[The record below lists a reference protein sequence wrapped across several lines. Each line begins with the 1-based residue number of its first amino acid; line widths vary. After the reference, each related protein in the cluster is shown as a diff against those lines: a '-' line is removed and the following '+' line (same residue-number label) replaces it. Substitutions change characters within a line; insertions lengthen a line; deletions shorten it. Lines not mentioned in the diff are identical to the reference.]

1 MILKTLLIEN
11 FRGIDKLVLELDRTT
26 VLIGEN
32 NTGKSSIL
40 EALFT
45 CLNRGLNRGLN
56 RRAMPFAEYDFH
68 LTARD
73 AEPTNAPPLVLTL
86 TFEESK
92 NDEWGDEIVQAF
104 SNVIQTLDDNRQQL
118 TFRVSAKYD
127 RAARDFAVE
136 WSFLDK
142 AGNQLLAKQP
152 KLVTDLQQLAPVFL
166 LSAVREASQ
175 HFHAKSSLW
184 GPFTRNPQIS
194 AEQREEIEG
203 QIEEINQA
211 VLDGHKPFEVV
222 KDRIAQTGK
231 LLPLADKDLVSV
243 EAIPARIFDMLART
257 QVKLASRTGARL
269 PIAQHGAGTQSLS
282 VLFLFEAFLQSQLAK
297 AYDKNSEPI
306 LALEEPE
313 AHLHPSAIRALWST
327 LDNLVGQKIVATHS
341 GDLLSAVPLDAIR
354 RLARKNGVIEVFR
367 VKPTTLDQRD
377 LEKVAYHIRSTRG
390 SLLFARCWLLV
401 EGWTDYA
408 MVPELACLLGHDL
421 DLCGV
426 SCVEFS
432 QCGVKTLIKLAQDLG
447 IEWHVLAD
455 GDPAGQDY
463 VRDAES
469 LRGASPA
476 SERITSL
483 IEQDIEHCM
492 WNAGYHTVYES
503 AVSPRRRAA
512 LIKAAPGTPNY
523 ITETIQAAIKSTSKP
538 QLAYAVVAEAA
549 KPGAP
554 GVPQSLKTAIETSVA
569 LAKR

>member
-1 MILKTLLIEN
+1 MILKTFSIEN
-11 FRGIDKLVLELDRTT
+11 FRGIDKLILELDRTT

-32 NTGKSSIL
+32 NTGKTSIL

-45 CLNRGLNRGLN
+45 CMNRGLS

-73 AEPTNAPPLVLTL
+73 AEPANAPPLVLTF

-92 NDEWGDEIVQAF
+92 KDEWGDEIVQAF
-104 SNVIQTLDDNRQQL
+104 SNAIQTLDDDRQQL

-127 RAARDFAVE
+127 KVARDFTIE
-136 WSFLDK
+136 WCFLDRE
-142 AGNQLLAKQP
+142 GNQLPAAKQP
-152 KLVTDLQQLAPVFL
+152 KLVTDIQQLAPVFL

-175 HFHAKSSLW
+175 HFHAKSSFW
-184 GPFTRNPQIS
+184 GPFTKNPQIS
-194 AEQREEIEG
+194 AERREEIEG

-211 VLDGHKPFEVV
+211 VLDGHEPFEVV

-231 LLPLADKDLVSV
+231 LLPLAEKDLVSV

-257 QVKLASRTGARL
+257 QVKLSSRTGARL

-313 AHLHPSAIRALWST
+313 SHLHPSAIRALWST
-327 LDNLVGQKIVATHS
+327 LDNLAGQKIIATHS

-354 RLARKNGVIEVFR
+354 RLARKNGVVEVFR

-377 LEKVAYHIRSTRG
+377 LEKVTYHIRSTRG

-408 MVPELACLLGHDL
+408 MVPELARLLGYDL

-455 GDPAGQDY
+455 GDAAGQQY
-463 VRDAES
+463 VQDADS
-469 LRGASPA
+469 LRGASPLV
-476 SERITSL
+476 ERATSIT
-483 IEQDIEHCM
+483 ERDIEHCM
-492 WNAGYHTVYES
+492 WNAGYRAVYEL
-503 AVSPRRRAA
+503 AVSPGRKS
-512 LIKAAPGTPNY
+512 LITSAPGTPNY
-523 ITETIQAAIKSTSKP
+523 ATETIQAAIKSTSKP

-549 KPGAP
+549 KPGAVGIP
-554 GVPQSLKTAIETSVA
+554 GSLKTAIDMAVA

>member
-1 MILKTLLIEN
+1 MILKTFTIEN
-11 FRGIDKLVLELDRTT
+11 FRGIDKLILELDRTT

-32 NTGKSSIL
+32 NTGKTSIL

-45 CLNRGLNRGLN
+45 CMNRGLS

-68 LTARD
+68 ITARD
-73 AEPTNAPPLVLTL
+73 VDPTNVPPLMLTL

-92 NDEWGDEIVQAF
+92 KDEWADEIVQAF
-104 SNVIQTLDDNRQQL
+104 SNVIQTLDDDRQQL
-118 TFRVSAKYD
+118 IFRVTAKYD
-127 RAARDFAVE
+127 KVAQDFTVE
-136 WSFLDK
+136 WCFLDK
-142 AGNQLLAKQP
+142 AGNQLPTARQP
-152 KLVTDLQQLAPVFL
+152 KLVTDLQQFTPVFL

-175 HFHAKSSLW
+175 HFHAKSSFW
-184 GPFTRNPQIS
+184 GPFTRNSQIS
-194 AEQREEIEG
+194 AEQREEIED

-211 VLDGHKPFEVV
+211 ILDGHKPFEVV

-243 EAIPARIFDMLART
+243 EAIPARIFDMLSRT
-257 QVKLASRTGARL
+257 QVKLATQTGARL
-269 PIAQHGAGTQSLS
+269 PIIQHGAGTQSLS
-282 VLFLFEAFLQSQLAK
+282 VLFLFEAFLQSQLTK

-327 LDNLVGQKIVATHS
+327 LDNLAGQKIIATHS

-354 RLARKNGVIEVFR
+354 RLARKNGVVQVFR

-377 LEKVAYHIRSTRG
+377 LEKVAYHIRSARG

-408 MVPELACLLGHDL
+408 MVPELARLLGYDL

-455 GDPAGQDY
+455 GDAAGRKY
-463 VRDAES
+463 VQAADS
-469 LRGASPA
+469 LRGS
-476 SERITSL
+476 STLGERATSL
-483 IEQDIEHCM
+483 VERDIEHCM
-492 WNAGYHTVYES
+492 WNAGYQPVYES
-503 AVSPRRRAA
+503 AVKLVHRTS
-512 LIKAAPGTPNY
+512 ITSAPGTPGY
-523 ITETIQAAIKSTSKP
+523 ITETIKAAIESTSKP
-538 QLAYAVVAEAA
+538 QLAYAVAAEAA

-554 GVPQSLKTAIETSVA
+554 GVPQSLKTAIEAAVA

>member
-1 MILKTLLIEN
+1 MILKTFSIEN
-11 FRGIDKLVLELDRTT
+11 FRGVDKLVLELDRTT

-32 NTGKSSIL
+32 NTGKTSIL

-45 CLNRGLNRGLN
+45 CMNRGLS
-56 RRAMPFAEYDFH
+56 RRAMPFTEYDFL

-73 AEPTNAPPLVLTL
+73 AEPANAPPLVLTL

-92 NDEWGDEIVQAF
+92 KDEWGDEIVQAF
-104 SNVIQTLDDNRQQL
+104 PNAIQTLDDDRQQL

-127 RAARDFAVE
+127 KAAQDFAVE
-136 WSFLDK
+136 WCFLDK
-142 AGNQLLAKQP
+142 VGNQLPAAKQP
-152 KLVTDLQQLAPVFL
+152 KLVTDLQQIAPVFL

-175 HFHAKSSLW
+175 HFHAKSSFW
-184 GPFTRNPQIS
+184 GPFTKNPQIN
-194 AEQREEIEG
+194 AEQREEIES
-203 QIEEINQA
+203 QIEDINQA

-313 AHLHPSAIRALWST
+313 SHLHPSAIRALWST
-327 LDNLVGQKIVATHS
+327 LDNLAGQKIIATHS

-354 RLARKNGVIEVFR
+354 RLARKNGVVEVFR
-367 VKPTTLDQRD
+367 VRPTTLDQRD
-377 LEKVAYHIRSTRG
+377 LEKVTYHIRSTRG

-408 MVPELACLLGHDL
+408 MAPELARLLGYDL

-455 GDPAGQDY
+455 GDAAGQQY
-463 VRDAES
+463 VQEADS
-469 LRGASPA
+469 LRGASPLV
-476 SERITSL
+476 ERATSIT
-483 IEQDIEHCM
+483 ERDIEHCM
-492 WNAGYHTVYES
+492 WNAGYRAIYES
-503 AVSPRRRAA
+503 AVSHGRKA
-512 LIKAAPGTPNY
+512 LITSAPGTPNY
-523 ITETIQAAIKSTSKP
+523 VTETIQAAIKSTSKP

-549 KPGAP
+549 KPGSP
-554 GVPQSLKTAIETSVA
+554 GIPQSLKTAIEMAVA